1 MQHTPYIGSGPYCY
15 ANSLA
20 MMLGDDSPSP
30 AVLEFA
36 TGSPFG
42 IEITRGKDPFFDPY
56 GWDPVKA
63 IDMALRSAGWDATL
77 HVGRDASDALENL
90 RQALSSSG
98 AVFVGPLDM
107 SHLRYHPDSEHLSG
121 SDHFLVVLRM
131 TDDDEWVQVHD
142 PHGFPYAVLPVRDF
156 MQAWKAEGIA
166 YGKPYMLRTNFR
178 RVELVSEEDVI
189 RRSLGPAREWLSMQ
203 VHGKGE
209 DAMPLGSV
217 GNASAARELARMIET
232 NYTAGLRAHMVY
244 FAVRVGA
251 RRLADGS
258 TCLARVG
265 YRDAAGIM
273 GKQARLVGSLQYSL
287 VNKDIAAAV
296 GTLEALA
303 ETYQELE
310 RAMKEQSPL

>member
-1 MQHTPYIGSGPYCY
+1 MQYTPYIGSSPYCY

-42 IEITRGKDPFFDPY
+42 MEIIGGKDPFFDPY
-56 GWDPVKA
+56 GWDPVKG
-63 IDMALRSAGWDATL
+63 IELALRAAGWDSTL
-77 HVGRDASDALENL
+77 QVGQDASDALENL
-90 RQALSSSG
+90 RQALSGGS
-98 AVFVGPLDM
+98 AAFVGPLDTG
-107 SHLRYHPDSEHLSG
+107 HLLYHPDSAHLSG
-121 SDHFLVVLRM
+121 VDHFLVVLGM
-131 TDDDEWVQVHD
+131 TDDDEWVEVHD
-142 PHGFPYAVLPVRDF
+142 PHGYPYAKLPVRDL
-156 MQAWKAEGIA
+156 MQAWKAEGIS
-166 YGKPYMLRTNFR
+166 YGKPYMLRSNFR
-178 RVELVSEEDVI
+178 RVERVSEEDVV
-189 RRSLGPAREWLSMQ
+189 RRSLGPARKWLSMEI
-203 VHGKGE
+203 HGMGE

-217 GNASAARELARMIET
+217 GNGTAARQLARMLET
-232 NYTAGLRAHMVY
+232 NFTAGLRAHMVY

-265 YRDAAGIM
+265 YRDAAGVM

-287 VNKDIAAAV
+287 VQDDVAAAV

-310 RAMKEQSPL
+310 RAMKE